1 MLKRLFKKLKNTAV
15 VPYTSGINSMSIEGL
30 QAFYKTEGYTYEIND
45 GRIIGV
51 YKENKKKKES

>member
-1 MLKRLFKKLKNTAV
+1 
-15 VPYTSGINSMSIEGL
+15 MSIEGL